1 MPPDV
6 THRETSVAS
15 PVRVHRTRGVVLLVL
30 SVFQLWLWAT
40 RIVNLLGDAGSFSS
54 AFVAVHLG
62 LYVTSIGAGVLLGV
76 IGVRMLLEASRAV
89 RR

>member
-6 THRETSVAS
+6 TQRETSVAS

-40 RIVNLLGDAGSFSS
+40 RIVNLLGDAESFSA
-54 AFVAVHLG
+54 AFVGVHLA
-62 LYVTSIGAGVLLGV
+62 LYVTAIGAGAVLGV
-76 IGVRMLLEASRAV
+76 LGVRMLREASRAV